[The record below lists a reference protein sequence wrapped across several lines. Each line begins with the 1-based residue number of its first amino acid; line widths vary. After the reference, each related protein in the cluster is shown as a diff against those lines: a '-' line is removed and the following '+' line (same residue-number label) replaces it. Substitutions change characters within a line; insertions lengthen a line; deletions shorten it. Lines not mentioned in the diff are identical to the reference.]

1 MNPKIFWRAPNL
13 CKEES
18 MWLKKQ
24 VSRVTKKSC
33 NVVSSKH
40 PFVCSLNMSY
50 IIKLE
55 IVNFYLKLT
64 QVAAILC
71 LLFKIILSKRGG
83 DDKTI
88 FCWSVLKA
96 CFLIFRSCSEACSP
110 LFGQLSGS
118 PLKFASHA
126 FRSTHTPLQGFYHK

>member
-1 MNPKIFWRAPNL
+1 MT
-13 CKEES
+13 EETG
-18 MWLKKQ
+18 KQ
-24 VSRVTKKSC
+24 SNKKSC

-83 DDKTI
+83 GTTKLY
-88 FCWSVLKA
+88 FA
-96 CFLIFRSCSEACSP
+96 
-110 LFGQLSGS
+110 GQ
-118 PLKFASHA
+118 F
-126 FRSTHTPLQGFYHK
+126 

>member
-83 DDKTI
+83 GRQNYI
-88 FCWSVLKA
+88 LLVSFESLLSHFPVLFWSLLPTFWSAFGFTLKVCIPRFPIHSYPSA
-96 CFLIFRSCSEACSP
+96 RFLP
-110 LFGQLSGS
+110 
-118 PLKFASHA
+118 
-126 FRSTHTPLQGFYHK
+126 